1 VIRYIHVSVDT
12 EVPGGASYIRYSR
25 AKAVRQ
31 DALDDG
37 HTVCVDLDAQ
47 GNPVGIELTSLTP
60 YSFELL
66 GLAGG
71 KYGLAVPNLAGAA
84 FAVA

>member
-12 EVPGGASYIRYSR
+12 EVPGGAGYVRYSR
-25 AKAVRQ
+25 QKAVRQ
-31 DALDDG
+31 DAFDQG
-37 HTVCVDLDAQ
+37 HTVCVDLDDR
-47 GNPVGIELTSLTP
+47 GHPVGIELTSLNA

-66 GLAGG
+66 RLAGE